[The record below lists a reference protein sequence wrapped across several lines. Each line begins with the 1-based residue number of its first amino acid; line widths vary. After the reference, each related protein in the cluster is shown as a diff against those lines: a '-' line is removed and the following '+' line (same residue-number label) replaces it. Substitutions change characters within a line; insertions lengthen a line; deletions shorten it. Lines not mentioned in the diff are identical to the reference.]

1 MSAALIKFDI
11 VPDGG
16 GEPFRVEALSR
27 DVLVWEKR
35 HRDNSFARLR
45 ENLTM
50 VAQYQ
55 LAHIAAR
62 RTGQFDGDLAE
73 FENTCD
79 LMPVDEES
87 EGERER
93 ELDPTSPGQ

>member
-11 VPDGG
+11 VPES
-16 GEPFRVEALSR
+16 GESFRVEALSR
-27 DVLVWEKR
+27 DVLAWERR

-45 ENLTM
+45 DNLTM

-62 RTGQFDGDLAE
+62 RTGQFDGDLAA
-73 FENTCD
+73 FESTCD
-79 LMPVDEES
+79 LMPVPDEES
-87 EGERER
+87 EGE
-93 ELDPTSPGQ
+93 LDPTNPGQ